1 MRMKYE
7 SPPFA
12 FRLREGV
19 VAMTIDAR
27 LNRQGNVQR
36 HTPGEQEKP
45 LYSRLEQGREWRWS
59 VSTRVRHKNPPLA
72 VGVREGGGGWC

>member
-1 MRMKYE
+1 MRTKYE

-12 FRLREGV
+12 FRAREGV

-27 LNRQGNVQR
+27 SNRQGDVQR
-36 HTPGEQEKP
+36 HTLGEQEKP
-45 LYSRLEQGREWRWS
+45 LHSRLEQGRKRQWS

-72 VGVREGGGGWC
+72 VGVREGGGGWY